1 VRKSRSTPPRRLG
14 LLQSHGRDHG
24 PAVRGS
30 FPYAAG
36 DRIAG
41 DLTITGHLAAGR
53 IGHVYQVWSASEWCA
68 LTCKILD
75 PTKRDSV
82 RDREALDREAEV
94 LRAVSHPNVVRFFG
108 DGEHDGLP
116 FLLLEYLSGPSL
128 FDLIEQTEGRRL
140 SPHDTVRA
148 AIHLAAALYHVHRHG
163 YLHLDLKPANLLLR
177 DEVPVLIDL
186 DTARP
191 MDAPVPEEPQGT
203 PPYMALEQIECG
215 TLSPATDVY
224 GLGAVL
230 YELLTGRWPF
240 EDAYLDRES
249 RSGLARQY
257 PQITRE
263 MPPPPGRFEPGL
275 PEALDAIVLRCL
287 EPDPERRYPS
297 MHPLMLDLSELLE
310 GSVAL
315 WPAGTSAE
323 RRKTPRA

>member
-1 VRKSRSTPPRRLG
+1 MSRKRSTPPRRLG
-14 LLQSHGRDHG
+14 LLQSHGRNDG
-24 PAVRGS
+24 TTAQGS

-41 DLTITGHLAAGR
+41 DLTILGHLAAGR

-75 PTKRDSV
+75 PEKRDSAHD
-82 RDREALDREAEV
+82 RDALDREAEA

-108 DGEHDGLP
+108 GGEHDGLP

-128 FDLIEQTEGRRL
+128 FDLIESTEGRRL
-140 SPHDTVRA
+140 SPDDAVRA
-148 AIHLAAALYHVHRHG
+148 TIHLAAALYHVHRHG
-163 YLHLDLKPANLLLR
+163 FLHLDLKPANLLLR

-186 DTARP
+186 DTARA

-203 PPYMALEQIECG
+203 PPYMAPEQIECG
-215 TLSPATDVY
+215 ELSPATDVY

-249 RSGLARQY
+249 RSGLARRY
-257 PQITRE
+257 PQITRNA
-263 MPPPPGRFEPGL
+263 PPPPGHFEPALADGL
-275 PEALDAIVLRCL
+275 NEVVLRCL
-287 EPDPERRYPS
+287 EPDPRQRYPS
-297 MHPLMLDLSELLE
+297 MHPLMLDLSDLLDAP
-310 GSVAL
+310 VAL
-315 WPAGTSAE
+315 WPAGTAAE
-323 RRKTPRA
+323 RRRTPRA